1 MTGNEDETHQVCTIF
16 CTLNV
21 HPENKYLY
29 KGKERGALHTQATGH
44 VVSALNALKTPL
56 STFSP
61 LSRHVG
67 HQRVPQTSEDRDL

>member
-1 MTGNEDETHQVCTIF
+1 MTGNEDETHQVYTVF

-21 HPENKYLY
+21 HPEKKKYLY
-29 KGKERGALHTQATGH
+29 EGKERGALHTQATGR

-67 HQRVPQTSEDRDL
+67 HQQASASNL